1 VLDAPVRRGN
11 GPPSRPG
18 RAFRARLVAAV
29 LVLVSLALIT
39 VYFRESSDGP
49 LHASQRIGVS
59 VLMPFEVAGERIARP
74 FRDAWAW
81 TSDLLDAKDENED
94 LRRENQEIRRELIEA
109 RTAAR
114 EYALQGAIADYVAGP
129 NFPADFEPI
138 VARIIGRPPTPYQQE
153 VIVSAGKEDGIR
165 RNAPVVS
172 ESGNLVGKVTDLTDS
187 SARITLITDQSS
199 AVSAVVLE
207 TEASGVVKHG
217 ASTSS
222 LILDRVEKD
231 EQVNEGNTV
240 ITAGWTTERFESLF
254 PRGIPIG
261 VVESVGQ
268 QDVDLFKRI
277 QVAPLV
283 DFDSLSAVIVLIQK
297 EKPRPAQQSQGQQG
311 QQGQQKKQ
319 NQKQQA
325 SGKKQGT
332 ARRP

>member
-1 VLDAPVRRGN
+1 M
-11 GPPSRPG
+11 
-18 RAFRARLVAAV
+18 
-29 LVLVSLALIT
+29 LVLVSLGLIT
-39 VYFRESSDGP
+39 VYFREANDGP
-49 LHASQRIGVS
+49 LHAAQRIGVS

-81 TSDLLDAKDENED
+81 TSDLLDAKDENEE
-94 LRRENQEIRRELIEA
+94 LRRENQDLRREVIEA
-109 RTAAR
+109 RTAAQ
-114 EYALQGAIADYVAGP
+114 EFALQGAIAEYVAGP
-129 NFPADFEPI
+129 SFPADFEPV

-153 VIVSAGKEDGIR
+153 VIVSAGTGDGIK

-172 ESGNLVGKVTDLTDS
+172 EDGNLVGKVTDVTES
-187 SARITLITDQSS
+187 SARIMLITDQASS
-199 AVSAVVLE
+199 VSAVVLE

-217 ASTSS
+217 ASSSS

-231 EQVNEGNTV
+231 EMASEGNTV

-283 DFDSLSAVIVLIQK
+283 DFDSLSAVIVLIEK
-297 EKPRPAQQSQGQQG
+297 ERPRQPQRAQPQGQQG
-311 QQGQQKKQ
+311 QRTQK
-319 NQKQQA
+319 A
-325 SGKKQGT
+325 SGRQQEKT
-332 ARRP
+332 TRP